1 MIDLLID
8 THNYQ
13 TTLEGQREKAKVEK
27 KFMERKERLES
38 IIPLALLK
46 EL

>member
-8 THNYQ
+8 THNYR
-13 TTLEGQREKAKVEK
+13 TLLKGQREKAKVEK
-27 KFMERKERLES
+27 KFMERKERTES